1 MPVIAIECPFTGIQV
16 VPRNVYSALSFL
28 LRAFF
33 IWKGDLHMLKELP
46 KVYEPQQVEQE
57 IYEMWEKGGHF
68 KPNKGRDAKPFT
80 IVMPPPNVTGQL
92 HMGHAMDATLQ
103 DTLIRYKR
111 MQGYNALWLPGVDH
125 AGIATQIKVEEELR
139 KEGLTRYD
147 LGREKFLE
155 RVWDWKHKYGNRIVQ
170 QQKKLGASC
179 DWDRARFTMDEGC
192 SAAVREVF
200 VSLYE
205 KGLIYK
211 GSRIINWCP
220 HCVTALSD
228 AEVEYVDKPGHLWH
242 IRYPLAD
249 GSGEVVVA
257 TTRPET
263 MLGDTGVCVNP
274 EDTRYTHIVG
284 KKVILPLVNKEI
296 PIVADSYAEMDFG
309 TGCVKMTPAHDP
321 NDFEVG
327 LRHNLEVIRVLDD
340 NGVVNAFGGKYEGL
354 DRYEARKQIVADLE
368 AQGYLVKVDDHGHNV
383 GTCYRCHNDVEPII
397 SAQWFVKMK
406 PLAEEAI
413 RVVKEGETK
422 FVPERFSKTYL
433 NWMENVRDWC
443 ISRQLW
449 WGHQIPAW
457 TCAECG
463 HMTVSRED
471 ATCCEK
477 CGSTNI
483 ERDPDVL
490 DTWFSSALWP
500 FETLGWP
507 ENTEDLEYFYPTDVL
522 VTGYDIIFFWVAR
535 MIFSGCE
542 HMKKTPFHTV
552 LIHGLVRDDK
562 GRKMSKSLGNG
573 IDPLEMIEKYGC
585 DALRMNMITG
595 NSPGNDMRFYV
606 ERCEA
611 MRNFANK
618 LWNASRYVLMN
629 LKEDAKNA
637 LPAFD
642 LLTAADKWVLSK
654 LNNLIKEVTD
664 NLDKYEL
671 GVAIQKV
678 YDFLWDTYCD
688 WYIELTKARLY
699 SDDEAQKNTALQ
711 VLVYVLD
718 QTLRLLHP
726 FMPFITEEIWQ
737 SLPHEEKAL
746 IIAKWPEFRSDLQ
759 FAKEEAEMESVMD
772 AIRAIRNRRAE
783 MNVPPSRKAA
793 LFVLSSKAHMYKEGE
808 GFIQRLAYAENVTIL
823 TKEPENIDGMV
834 CCTTADAKLYIPMG
848 ELVDIAKELERIDK
862 ELEKARKNLAMLEG
876 KLSNENFVARAPQA
890 VVDAEREKAAKAKD
904 LIVQL
909 EESAAALKNL

>member
-1 MPVIAIECPFTGIQV
+1 MA
-16 VPRNVYSALSFL
+16 R
-28 LRAFF
+28 
-33 IWKGDLHMLKELP
+33 ELP
-46 KVYEPQQVEQE
+46 KIYDPKEVESS
-57 IYEMWEKGGHF
+57 IYKMWEDGHYF
-68 KPNKGRDAKPFT
+68 HAERDDTKKPFT

-103 DTLIRYKR
+103 DILIRFKR
-111 MQGYNALWLPGVDH
+111 MQGYNALWIPGVDH

-139 KEGLTRYD
+139 VNEGLTRYD

-155 RVWDWKHKYGNRIVQ
+155 RVWDWKHKYGNRIVE

-192 SAAVREVF
+192 SNAVREVF

-228 AEVEYVDKPGHLWH
+228 AEVEYVDKPGKLWH

-249 GSGEVVVA
+249 GTGEVVVA

-274 EDTRYTHIVG
+274 NDERYQHIIG
-284 KKVILPLVNKEI
+284 KTVILPLVNKEI
-296 PIVADSYAEMDFG
+296 PIVADDYAEMEFG

-327 LRHNLEVIRVLDD
+327 LRHNLPIIRVLDD
-340 NGVVNAFGGKYEGL
+340 KGVVNAEGGKYEGL

-368 AQGYLVKVDDHGHNV
+368 EQGYLVKIEDHAHNV

-406 PLAEEAI
+406 PLAQEAI
-413 RVVKEGETK
+413 RVVSEGQTR
-422 FVPERFSKTYL
+422 FVPDRFSKTYM

-457 TCAECG
+457 TCECG
-463 HMTVSRED
+463 HITVSRED

-477 CGSTNI
+477 CGSKNI
-483 ERDPDVL
+483 IREEDVL

-507 ENTEDLEYFYPTDVL
+507 KENPDLDYFYPTDVL

-542 HMKKTPFHTV
+542 HTGKTPFHTV
-552 LIHGLVRDDK
+552 LIHGLVRDNL

-573 IDPLEMIEKYGC
+573 IDPLEMIDKYGC
-585 DALRMNMITG
+585 DALRMNMVTG

-606 ERCEA
+606 ERTEA

-629 LKEDAKNA
+629 LDENAKNE
-637 LPAFD
+637 LPALD
-642 LLTAADKWVLSK
+642 QLETSDKWVLSK
-654 LNNLIKEVTD
+654 LNTLISEMTENLE
-664 NLDKYEL
+664 KYEL
-671 GVAIQKV
+671 GVAVQKV
-678 YDFLWDTYCD
+678 YDFIWDTYCD

-699 SDDEAQKNTALQ
+699 SEDAGRKETALQ
-711 VLVYVLD
+711 VLTYVLD
-718 QTLRLLHP
+718 QILRLLHP

-737 SLPHEEKAL
+737 SIPHEGDAL
-746 IIAKWPEFRSDLQ
+746 IVAQWPEYR
-759 FAKEEAEMESVMD
+759 EELNFKAEENAMEAVME
-772 AIRAIRNRRAE
+772 AIRSIRARRAE
-783 MNVPPSRKAA
+783 MNVPPSKKAA
-793 LFVLSSKAHMYKEGE
+793 LFILSPKAELFTEGADY
-808 GFIQRLAYAENVTIL
+808 IQRLAYADKVELL
-823 TKEPENIDGMV
+823 TAEPENLDGMV
-834 CCTTADAKLYIPMG
+834 TCTTADAKLYIPMG
-848 ELVDIAKELERIDK
+848 QLVDVAKELDRIGK
-862 ELEKARKNLAMLEG
+862 ELDKARKFLKSLEG
-876 KLSNENFVARAPQA
+876 KLSNEKFVARAPES
-890 VVDAEREKAAKAKD
+890 VVAAEKEKAAKTQA
-904 LIVQL
+904 LIEQL
-909 EESAAALKNL
+909 EQSMAAMQKL